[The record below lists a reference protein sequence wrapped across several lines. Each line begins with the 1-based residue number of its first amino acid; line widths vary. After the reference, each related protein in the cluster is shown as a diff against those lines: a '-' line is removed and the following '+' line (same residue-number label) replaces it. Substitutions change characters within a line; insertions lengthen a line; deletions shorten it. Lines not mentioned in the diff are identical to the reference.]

1 MKFCPDY
8 SLLFI
13 RVLSVDGRN
22 VLDER
27 PRERQKQPVRLL
39 DPALHR
45 VGHDHHIPDLPKL
58 LQRPY
63 HAAGVDVERGPRA
76 VVRDGELRLAQ
87 LERRQDRVVPVQ
99 EEEVPRRLC
108 FSNFFITFG

>member
-1 MKFCPDY
+1 MKIIPSY
-8 SLLFI
+8 SLLSI
-13 RVLSVDGRN
+13 RVLSVDDRN

-27 PRERQKQPVRLL
+27 PRERQKQPARLL

-45 VGHDHHIPDLPKL
+45 VGHDHHISDFHKL

-63 HAAGVDVERGPRA
+63 HLAGVDVEHGPRV

-108 FSNFFITFG
+108 LF